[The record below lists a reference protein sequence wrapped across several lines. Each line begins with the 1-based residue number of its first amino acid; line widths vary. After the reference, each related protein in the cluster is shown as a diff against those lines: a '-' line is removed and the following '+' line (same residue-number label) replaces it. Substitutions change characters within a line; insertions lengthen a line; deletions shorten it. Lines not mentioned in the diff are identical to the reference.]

1 MMNLSLS
8 VAIEAT
14 EHLTLRE
21 LATHVHVWPRSNRHH
36 DTVQA
41 ASGRVYCSYVHILFV
56 FPSLLGPW
64 GPRASS
70 TDPTASQCFFSNCLS
85 RFFHPTSPAI
95 KHLVDVV
102 YDVECRSQL
111 GQCGQPESYHPR
123 SCLG

>member
-21 LATHVHVWPRSNRHH
+21 LATHVHVWPVPICIMTPFKLPLEEFIAPMFISF
-36 DTVQA
+36 
-41 ASGRVYCSYVHILFV
+41 FV

-70 TDPTASQCFFSNCLS
+70 TDSTASQCFFFPTVCLAS
-85 RFFHPTSPAI
+85 S
-95 KHLVDVV
+95 
-102 YDVECRSQL
+102 
-111 GQCGQPESYHPR
+111 
-123 SCLG
+123 